1 MEEHIDKIESFI
13 SFIPKLNNINKPNII
28 NINKQN
34 KIIIKDNSNNINN
47 LNNINNSNNIKDN
60 KDVKQNN
67 IVKPRININFVP
79 EFKNKEYVPN
89 TQNQKYNSTTT
100 NRIENKINDNTNTI
114 INKTN
119 NVIVKEKV
127 KKIIGNNII
136 LDDNTDNNKII
147 EASQKYVVKP
157 NNEFKIDAKDKT
169 IYNKTDKDD
178 TQNFIINMNII
189 NNNLILNTKNIMNP
203 KIKNIF
209 NFYKQELKPKINNVE
224 INIHINYF
232 PKKILF
238 DLLNNSNDNINYEIY
253 YNSLLIFKIKSIDT
267 IIEPTILDFNLY
279 LYSYINNINTFYSS
293 NNINR
298 FITDYSRI
306 NFNKNSNN
314 IVNFHFENI
323 FMIHLEKD
331 IERLKNILILYEK
344 NISFFLVDAIGY
356 NEHIDI
362 YNFSLYCV
370 YRNFYEEHLYEI
382 NKYNSV
388 TKGSICLNLTN
399 QLILNYCLNKKINK
413 LLIFEDDI
421 LIHKNYINLLNI
433 TLENINEYNLLWLG
447 SKQGKEKLVSYN
459 NYLNIPNNDT
469 WGTHSYVINNCV
481 NLVKQSFET
490 CNMPIDCLLTQ
501 DKTLNLLKKYVV
513 DNNIFITILEENSS
527 IQNNNETY
535 KLWNW
540 NTNNYITEL
549 EKDYSI
555 FLSLSNSN
563 YNLENPWDNIRYY
576 FSLIFKSTKTVNN
589 NKIFFDFI
597 DREFGWDWW
606 KWDKPNYE
614 NEHTPSSYEIFPIEK
629 KWCGIIHHP
638 YKLNKKV
645 WEDNL
650 CVSEYLDL
658 EIWKKSI
665 KNCSQLFVLSSY
677 LKNKIMNSPNIISL
691 NNIKISVIKHPTWLY
706 KNISK
711 FDFNKF
717 LNNQNK
723 KITMIGWSYRKFTS
737 IYLINTPIKKAW
749 IGTNNNRSLNLLHR
763 EMIDMKISISLNDVE
778 LIKQLTEEEY
788 NEYLTQNIVFLDFD
802 CASANNAVIE
812 CISRNT
818 PIIVRKHPAVIEY
831 LGTNYPLYF
840 EKLDDV
846 NELCNLDKIKKASI
860 YLSNLNKYNLN
871 FTKFFIDLY
880 QTLN

>member
-13 SFIPKLNNINKPNII
+13 TFIPKIKENII
-28 NINKQN
+28 NTHIKSGTTNISKLGSGTTNISKSESGTTNTSKSGTTNTIN
-34 KIIIKDNSNNINN
+34 
-47 LNNINNSNNIKDN
+47 
-60 KDVKQNN
+60 
-67 IVKPRININFVP
+67 KPRININFIP
-79 EFKNKEYVPN
+79 EFKNKEYVPT
-89 TQNQKYNSTTT
+89 TQNQKYNSTTL
-100 NRIENKINDNTNTI
+100 NKIENKINDNTNTI
-114 INKTN
+114 INRTN
-119 NVIVKEKV
+119 NVIIKDKV

-178 TQNFIINMNII
+178 IQHFILTINII
-189 NNNLILNTKNIMNP
+189 NNNLVLNIKNNMNP

-209 NFYKQELKPKINNVE
+209 NFYTQELKSKINNIE
-224 INIHINYF
+224 FNIHINYF
-232 PKKILF
+232 PKKMLF
-238 DLLNNSNDNINYEIY
+238 DLLNKSNDNINYEIY
-253 YNSLLIFKIKSIDT
+253 YNSLLILKIKTIDT

-279 LYSYINNINTFYSS
+279 LCSYINNINTFYSS

-306 NFNKNSNN
+306 NFNKNNNNN
-314 IVNFHFENI
+314 IINFHFENI

-344 NISFFLVDAIGY
+344 NTSFFLVDAIGY
-356 NEHIDI
+356 NEHNDI

-370 YRNFYEEHLYEI
+370 YRNFYEENLYEI

-433 TLENINEYNLLWLG
+433 VLENINEYNLLWLG

-459 NYLNIPNNDT
+459 NYLNISNNDT

-481 NLVKQSFET
+481 HSIRQSFET

-513 DNNIFITILEENSS
+513 DNNIFITILEENSG
-527 IQNNNETY
+527 IQNNKETY

-540 NTNNYITEL
+540 NINNYITEL

-563 YNLENPWDNIRYY
+563 FNLENAWDNIRYY
-576 FSLIFKSTKTVNN
+576 FSLIFKSTKTPDNN
-589 NKIFFDFI
+589 NIFFDFI

-606 KWDKPNYE
+606 KWDKLNYE
-614 NEHTPSSYEIFPIEK
+614 NEHVPNTYEVFPIEK

-665 KNCSQLFVLSSY
+665 KNCSQLFVLSTY

-706 KNISK
+706 KNIIK

-717 LNNQNK
+717 LNNKEK

-737 IYLINTPIKKAW
+737 IYLINTTIKKAW
-749 IGTNNNRSLNLLHR
+749 IGTTNNRSLNLLHR
-763 EMIDMKISISLNDVE
+763 EMIDMKISINLNDVE
-778 LIKQLTEEEY
+778 LIKQLNDDEY
-788 NEYLTQNIVFLDFD
+788 NEYLSQNIVFIDFD

-812 CISRNT
+812 CITRNT
-818 PIIVRKHPAVIEY
+818 PIIIRKHPAVIEY
-831 LGTNYPLYF
+831 LGPNYPLYF

-880 QTLN
+880 NTLN